1 MNRSSR
7 ELYLRLLRHVAP
19 YWRVFAGALVAMVV
33 LAATEPALPAL
44 LKPMLDGSFVD
55 KDLATVNL
63 MAVLLVLLFGVRG
76 LSAFLSTVGL
86 QWVAGRVVMDLRN
99 LMFDKLVRLPSHYF
113 DDHPA
118 GSLIS
123 KATFDVTQVTDAS
136 THVLTVLVRDS
147 LAVLG
152 LLAWMLYLDWSLTL
166 VALVT
171 APVIVFMV
179 RKLSRR
185 LRQTSMDTQRSMG
198 EVTHVLEEAINGQK
212 VVRVFGGQDS
222 EKQRFERASNR
233 ARRFQFKFSSAAAIN
248 APVAQFIVALALA
261 VIVYMAA
268 HKSAANE
275 ITVGGFASFFAAMGM
290 LFSPLKRLTAV
301 NGALQRG
308 LAAADSVF
316 RLIDEASETDTGTR
330 DIGRARG
337 EIRFEQVSFT
347 YETGETAA
355 LHEVDL
361 HIRAGETVALVG
373 PSGSGK
379 TTLVNLIPR
388 FYSPSGGRIRIDG
401 MDIADITL
409 RTLRANIALVSQ
421 DVVLFNDTVAGNIAY
436 GPLREVPRERVV
448 EAARAAGALD
458 FIEALPQGF
467 DTELGDKGVRL
478 SGGQRQRIAIARA
491 FLKDAPVLILD
502 EATSSLDSIVE
513 RDIQAALE
521 RLRADR
527 TTLVIAHR
535 LSTIEK
541 ADSIVVMSAGRVVE
555 TGRHAELL
563 RHSGLYAGLYRLQ
576 FSDEGEEAAG
586 AGGAR

>member
-1 MNRSSR
+1 MNSFNR
-7 ELYLRLLRHVAP
+7 ELYLRLLRHVRP
-19 YWRVFAGALVAMVV
+19 YWRTFALSLVAMVV
-33 LAATEPALPAL
+33 LALTEPALPAL

-55 KDLATVNL
+55 KDLNTVNL
-63 MAVLLVLLFGVRG
+63 MAVLLVVLFGVRG
-76 LSAFLSTVGL
+76 LSAYLSAVGL
-86 QWVAGRVVMDLRN
+86 QWVAGKLVMDLRN
-99 LMFDKLVRLPSHYF
+99 LMFEKLVRLPPRYF

-123 KATFDVTQVTDAS
+123 KVTFDVTLVTDAS

-147 LAVLG
+147 LAVVG
-152 LLAWMLYLDWSLTL
+152 LLAWMLYLDWTLTL
-166 VALVT
+166 VALAT
-171 APVIVFMV
+171 APVIVFTV
-179 RKLSRR
+179 RR
-185 LRQTSMDTQRSMG
+185 LSTRLRLMSSNMQRSMG
-198 EVTHVLEEAINGQK
+198 DITHVLEEAINGQK
-212 VVRVFGGQDS
+212 VVRVFGGQTS
-222 EKQRFERASNR
+222 EIERFGRVTNR
-233 ARRFQFKFSSAAAIN
+233 ARRFLFKFSSSASIN
-248 APVAQFIVALALA
+248 APLAQFIIAIALA
-261 VIVYMAA
+261 VIVYLAA

-301 NGALQRG
+301 NGPLQKG

-316 RLIDEASETDTGTR
+316 ALIDEPSEPDTGTR
-330 DIGRARG
+330 NIGRVRG
-337 EIRFEQVSFT
+337 EIEFHEVGFS
-347 YETGETAA
+347 YETSLAPA
-355 LHEVDL
+355 LNHIDL
-361 HIRAGETVALVG
+361 RIHAGQTVALVG

-388 FYSPSGGRIRIDG
+388 FYRPNTGRILFDG
-401 MDIADITL
+401 MDIAEATL
-409 RTLRANIALVSQ
+409 DSLRANIALVSQ
-421 DVVLFNDTVAGNIAY
+421 EVVLFNDTVAGNIAY
-436 GPLREVPRERVV
+436 GPLREAPLERIV

-458 FIEALPQGF
+458 FIEALPARF

-513 RDIQAALE
+513 RDIQLALE

-541 ADSIVVMSAGRVVE
+541 ADMIVVMSGGRVLE
-555 TGRHAELL
+555 SGRHAELM
-563 RHSGLYAGLYRLQ
+563 RRSELYAGLYQTQ
-576 FSDEGEEAAG
+576 FSTADEERPAVGVQ
-586 AGGAR
+586 